1 MANLSII
8 RDISKSK
15 NIPFNELSTRVGIT
29 PHGLQRIIKSNST
42 KVETLEKIADAL
54 QVDITVFFG
63 SSNNFLEIA
72 PTDLFKNEALK
83 FIAHRIESYYEKLN
97 LYRDVFI
104 WKVLESVNQSAS
116 SKTLN
121 INPDEWSKFI
131 PDHLKQL
138 FINIPTE
145 AISKPYCS
153 WRSEE
158 KNKIKVGLFLD
169 EFYRM
174 LFETN
179 FMNIADLLRD
189 EVIHNEDVI
198 THWNEWKKS
207 SVY

>member
-63 SSNNFLEIA
+63 TNKSFLEIA

-104 WKVLESVNQSAS
+104 WKVLESVNPSAA
-116 SKTLN
+116 SKAVN
-121 INPDEWSKFI
+121 INPDEWSRFI

-138 FINIPTE
+138 FVNIPTE
-145 AISKPYCS
+145 AISRPYCS
-153 WRSEE
+153 WPSEL
-158 KNKIKVGLFLD
+158 KYKIHIGIFLD
-169 EFYRM
+169 EFYKM

-179 FMNIADLLRD
+179 FMNISDLLRD
-189 EVIHNEDVI
+189 EVIHNEEII
-198 THWNEWKKS
+198 TYWNQWEKK
-207 SVY
+207 